1 MMRRNM
7 LNGWRQGSQRTV
19 HCVSRIGLL
28 SMIIMMLRGSI
39 MRIISLKILLVLVGY
54 KPGMWM

>member
-1 MMRRNM
+1 M